1 MKIESYAVSTSAQ
14 RSYTRL
20 EAESAQVSLSGG
32 NGQGVMQNGSDAV
45 TLSLSDLAQNLMG
58 QARSNGGQ
66 VAQAQD
72 PEKVRGVGHIPKTR
86 EELKLQMVERMFQAM
101 TGRRVSAFPFFNQ
114 YGRQAEGIPQ
124 RSTPRIMLN
133 TAQLNVQ
140 SLQYEHE
147 SVSYQAKGVIKTAD
161 GKTLSVDMSMSMSRT
176 FMSYTSASLSFSQSP
191 IDPLVINYGGTAA
204 SLSGET
210 FAFDLDVDGRLDQ
223 IAFTGAGSGF
233 LALDK
238 NGDGIINDGSELFGP
253 QSGSGFGELRA
264 YDTDGNGWIDENDA
278 IFDKLLVW
286 SRDASGK
293 DQLYKLKDLGI
304 GAIYLGDTKTEFSM
318 KGAGNTTQGVMRS
331 TSFFLR
337 ENGSTGTVH
346 HIDLMA

>member
-1 MKIESYAVSTSAQ
+1 MKS
-14 RSYTRL
+14 
-20 EAESAQVSLSGG
+20 
-32 NGQGVMQNGSDAV
+32 
-45 TLSLSDLAQNLMG
+45 
-58 QARSNGGQ
+58 
-66 VAQAQD
+66 
-72 PEKVRGVGHIPKTR
+72 
-86 EELKLQMVERMFQAM
+86 
-101 TGRRVSAFPFFNQ
+101 
-114 YGRQAEGIPQ
+114 
-124 RSTPRIMLN
+124 
-133 TAQLNVQ
+133 
-140 SLQYEHE
+140 
-147 SVSYQAKGVIKTAD
+147 
-161 GKTLSVDMSMSMSRT
+161 
-176 FMSYTSASLSFSQSP
+176 
-191 IDPLVINYGGTAA
+191 
-204 SLSGET
+204 
-210 FAFDLDVDGRLDQ
+210 
-223 IAFTGAGSGF
+223 GSGF
-233 LALDK
+233 LVLDK
-238 NGDGIINDGSELFGP
+238 NGDGRINDGSELFGP